1 MLIEI
6 DVWLL
11 RKLEKFS
18 HWFQK
23 LTGKNCFWLARVA
36 TACYF
41 CFGLAVTAF
50 YILSKET
57 SMIILYSLSSLIILA
72 VAISMFKMLK
82 FKEEIVLD
90 ASNIGLVNP
99 FKILDYPIRT
109 LTLIFTPICSF
120 REIAGILDGGV
131 SIILVFIGIFGN
143 LLFWYGLF
151 YYFSACDPL
160 PPAKSKVK
168 EWKEKFVNAVKG
180 VFAPVPRPV
189 PAPCE

>member
-11 RKLEKFS
+11 GKLERFS

-23 LTGKNCFWLARVA
+23 LTGKNCFWLAKIAAIFHGLLIVVILMSGVFLGNQAIAIVSGIMVMFAFFVVFKHFALIKHRERV
-36 TACYF
+36 
-41 CFGLAVTAF
+41 V
-50 YILSKET
+50 LSTQEK
-57 SMIILYSLSSLIILA
+57 SLS
-72 VAISMFKMLK
+72 
-82 FKEEIVLD
+82 
-90 ASNIGLVNP
+90 NP
-99 FKILDYPIRT
+99 FKVLDYDCRAIV
-109 LTLIFTPICSF
+109 LF
-120 REIAGILDGGV
+120 
-131 SIILVFIGIFGN
+131 IILLCFFIMAINLIGYFLFYFGAMLAFLMFLQG
-143 LLFWYGLF
+143 LL

-180 VFAPVPRPV
+180 VFAPAPRPI